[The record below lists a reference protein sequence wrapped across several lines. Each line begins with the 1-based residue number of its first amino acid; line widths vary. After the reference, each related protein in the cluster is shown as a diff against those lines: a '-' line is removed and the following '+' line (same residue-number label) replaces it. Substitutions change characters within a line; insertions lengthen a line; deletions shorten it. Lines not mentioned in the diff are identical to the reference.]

1 MDATLVKQY
10 LLVTPVKDEEKNFE
24 NLLKSIID
32 QTIKPTLWVVV
43 DDGSSDHTPD
53 MIVSAKDKYGWIKS
67 IRLEENSRDRGVH
80 LANVIKVG
88 FDFAF
93 KYCQENKIH
102 FDYLGNVDADVVFED
117 TYFEN
122 LMGKFEI
129 YPTLGVASGGLW
141 ILENEKTV
149 KIENIYPDG
158 GDILYRKKC
167 FEQCKG
173 VPLFGL
179 WDSVLNAKARMGGW
193 EIRRFNDCKAVI
205 TRGYCQRGTLWKQYV
220 KIGENYYLMNYHY
233 LHTLLKCLRLCSKK
247 PYYSGLFF
255 LWGYF
260 FNLIMRKE
268 QILDEEVKKYF
279 WYIHPKETKT
289 YYIKKFKNKFK
300 TKID

>member
-129 YPTLGVASGGLW
+129 YTTLGVASGGLW
-141 ILENEKTV
+141 ILENDFASTAF
-149 KIENIYPDG
+149 IQRYIG
-158 GDILYRKKC
+158 A
-167 FEQCKG
+167 
-173 VPLFGL
+173 
-179 WDSVLNAKARMGGW
+179 NAA
-193 EIRRFNDCKAVI
+193 CS
-205 TRGYCQRGTLWKQYV
+205 
-220 KIGENYYLMNYHY
+220 
-233 LHTLLKCLRLCSKK
+233 LLD
-247 PYYSGLFF
+247 P
-255 LWGYF
+255 
-260 FNLIMRKE
+260 
-268 QILDEEVKKYF
+268 
-279 WYIHPKETKT
+279 
-289 YYIKKFKNKFK
+289 
-300 TKID
+300 